1 MTRIVQLRQIMS
13 AGWTTLLL
21 GRGRMQT
28 IILDDHGRAWDA
40 RSPALRSLLHCSL
53 PDFDFPTYLIKN
65 LGFVAVTKIAPDAAR
80 IRFRPETASETSIAA
95 ALYCVADM
103 GIERTI
109 ISHPDQ
115 FAERLFPSLAQTI
128 AYIAEKIAASHQQP
142 CSAFTSRE
150 RPVDILANTDGT
162 LSSLFAQWT
171 DSKQIYNS
179 ATLADVLPESLR
191 ARFMLVEPVNGRLT
205 ITDVGSGFEIF
216 GETWQENARG
226 LPMEE
231 QPDYDY
237 GRWVQGIY
245 RRVMETRLP
254 RLDEVD
260 ATVRRPH
267 RNDRVHFR
275 YRRLILPFTC
285 KGHGGTCLLGASVV
299 DFREQQSALDRR
311 AVEECPA

>member
-1 MTRIVQLRQIMS
+1 MQ
-13 AGWTTLLL
+13 
-21 GRGRMQT
+21 QT
-28 IILDDHGRAWDA
+28 IILDDYGRAWDA

-53 PDFDFPTYLIKN
+53 PDFDFPAYLIEN
-65 LGFVAVTKIAPDAAR
+65 LGFVAVTKIAPGAAR

-115 FAERLFPSLAQTI
+115 FVEKLVPSLAQTI
-128 AYIAEKIAASHQQP
+128 AYIAEKVAANHRQP

-150 RPVDILANTDGT
+150 RPVDILANTDGA
-162 LSSLFAQWT
+162 LSSLLAQWI
-171 DSKQIYNS
+171 DSKQIYDS

-216 GETWQENARG
+216 GETWRENSRG
-226 LPMEE
+226 LPIE
-231 QPDYDY
+231 QTPDYDY
-237 GRWVQGIY
+237 GRWAQGIY
-245 RRVMETRLP
+245 RHVLKTRLP

-267 RNDRVHFR
+267 RNDRVHLR

-285 KGHGGTCLLGASVV
+285 KGHGGTCLLGTSIV
-299 DFREQQSALDRR
+299 DFREQQSGPDRR
-311 AVEECPA
+311 TVEECPA